1 MPVDAVVNEGD
12 KDYVWVYDKD
22 SQKASKVEV
31 ALGSADAK
39 QQEILSGL
47 EVGQIV
53 ISNPDSSLK
62 EWRKKFLMLLLMIQP
77 LTEESEVSE

>member
-1 MPVDAVVNEGD
+1 M
-12 KDYVWVYDKD
+12 
-22 SQKASKVEV
+22 

-62 EWRKKFLMLLLMIQP
+62 DGEKVSNVTSDDTAT
-77 LTEESEVSE
+77 TEESEVSE

>member
-1 MPVDAVVNEGD
+1 MSFQTYGCIGETQDNETKCYPCNYG
-12 KDYVWVYDKD
+12 V
-22 SQKASKVEV
+22 
-31 ALGSADAK
+31 GSADAK

-62 EWRKKFLMLLLMIQP
+62 DGEKVSNVTSDDTAT
-77 LTEESEVSE
+77 TEESEVSE

>member
-1 MPVDAVVNEGD
+1 MQLSMKN
-12 KDYVWVYDKD
+12 YVWVYDKD
-22 SQKASKVEV
+22 SQKVSKVEV
-31 ALGSADAK
+31 TLGSADAK

-62 EWRKKFLMLLLMIQP
+62 DGEKVSNVTSDDTAT
-77 LTEESEVSE
+77 TEESEVSE